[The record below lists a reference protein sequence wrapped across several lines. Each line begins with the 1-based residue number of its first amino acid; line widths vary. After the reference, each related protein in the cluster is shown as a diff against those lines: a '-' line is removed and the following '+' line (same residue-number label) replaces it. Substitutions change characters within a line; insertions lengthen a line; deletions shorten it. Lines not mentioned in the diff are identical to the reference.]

1 METDRLA
8 LALLLATA
16 LAGCGAPD
24 SGLRPLPRTMAA
36 NQQAAHPGARGN
48 PAAGPEA
55 IGAIWTPLGLQ
66 VREVPQAALKA
77 LGVSSGVMVT
87 SVRSPADRSRIL
99 PGDVI
104 VGLNHTP
111 VRSLEE
117 FSQLLSEQA
126 AGTVGLLVRRVDADL
141 YIALDTGLGN
151 ASRGASSPPLPD
163 ESFKR
168 RRSPTDTPLRT

>member
-8 LALLLATA
+8 LAVLLAA
-16 LAGCGAPD
+16 AAAGCGAPD
-24 SGLRPLPRTMAA
+24 SGLRSLPRIAVA
-36 NQQAAHPGARGN
+36 SQQAMHAPGN
-48 PAAGPEA
+48 PAPRPEA
-55 IGAIWTPLGLQ
+55 AGAIWTPLGLQ

-77 LGVSSGVMVT
+77 LGVSAGVMVT

-104 VGLNHTP
+104 VGVNQTP

-117 FSQLLSEQA
+117 FSQLVSEQP
-126 AGTVGLLVRRVDADL
+126 AGTVGLLVRRADADL
-141 YIALDTGLGN
+141 YIALDTGPGN
-151 ASRGASSPPLPD
+151 ASRGAGNPPLPD
-163 ESFKR
+163 ESFRR

>member
-1 METDRLA
+1 MDTNRLA
-8 LALLLATA
+8 LAVLLAA
-16 LAGCGAPD
+16 SLAGCGAPD
-24 SGLRPLPRTMAA
+24 SGLRPLPRTLAAA
-36 NQQAAHPGARGN
+36 NP
-48 PAAGPEA
+48 PAAARQEA
-55 IGAIWTPLGLQ
+55 GGAIWTSLGLQ

-87 SVRSPADRSRIL
+87 RVRSPADRSRIL

-104 VGLNHTP
+104 VGVNQTP

-117 FSQLLSEQA
+117 FSQLVSEQA
-126 AGTVGLLVRRVDADL
+126 AATVGLLVRRADSDL

-151 ASRGASSPPLPD
+151 APRGASSPPLPD

-168 RRSPTDTPLRT
+168 RRSPIDTPLRT